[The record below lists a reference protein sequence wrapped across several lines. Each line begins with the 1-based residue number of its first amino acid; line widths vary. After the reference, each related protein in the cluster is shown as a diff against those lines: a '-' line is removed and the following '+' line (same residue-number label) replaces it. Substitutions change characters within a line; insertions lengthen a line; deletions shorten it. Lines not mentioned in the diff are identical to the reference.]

1 MRQLPT
7 LEYLDLNS
15 GLPTTAHHPH
25 RARRQQ
31 LATNIICTAAAFTR
45 SSEEGVNV
53 TRTEQLTSF
62 ELPFEPICLRRL
74 LLLLLLDLFA
84 RVTGAALS

>member
-15 GLPTTAHHPH
+15 GLPTTAHHSH

-62 ELPFEPICLRRL
+62 ELPFEPICLL
-74 LLLLLLDLFA
+74 YY
-84 RVTGAALS
+84 